1 MPMQSSGNAKSIR
14 GGLRDVADGIRYI
27 ARDRII
33 FMLLTV
39 NFFIVL
45 MSMPY
50 MQMMAGFVEQVL
62 GADEVGL
69 GILWSVTGI
78 GSLIGSLAI
87 ASMPNRGRGKVFLWS
102 ALLLGVAL
110 VGFAASTWF
119 WVTAAIMVIVGIGSA
134 GRMSLGNILIMSYTQ
149 PGYEGRVMS
158 VFMMEFSLVSFGT
171 FLVGIMA
178 EVVGVQWA
186 IGVTALSLVLV
197 SIAGLLFVPRV
208 RDLP

>member
-1 MPMQSSGNAKSIR
+1 
-14 GGLRDVADGIRYI
+14 
-27 ARDRII
+27 
-33 FMLLTV
+33 
-39 NFFIVL
+39 
-45 MSMPY
+45 
-50 MQMMAGFVEQVL
+50 
-62 GADEVGL
+62 
-69 GILWSVTGI
+69 
-78 GSLIGSLAI
+78 LAI

-134 GRMSLGNILIMSYTQ
+134 GRMSLGNILIRSYTQ
-149 PGYEGRVMS
+149 PGYEGR
-158 VFMMEFSLVSFGT
+158 MEFSLVSFGT